1 MSEPRRPEIGS
12 EAWIKAQIA
21 AGKAPQETDRR

>member
-1 MSEPRRPEIGS
+1 MSKPEIGS

-21 AGKAPQETDRR
+21 AGKGGEERDAPRR